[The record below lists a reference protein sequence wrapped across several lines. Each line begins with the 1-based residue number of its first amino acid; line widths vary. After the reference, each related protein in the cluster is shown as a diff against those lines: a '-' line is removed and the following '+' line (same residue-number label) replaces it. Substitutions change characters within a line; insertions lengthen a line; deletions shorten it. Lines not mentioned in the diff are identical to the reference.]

1 MSAVIVFSGP
11 SAHTTT
17 GSALTLVIPLLSLL
31 LLLALAWFMRRRL
44 LTGSGPL
51 AAPMPASEDPLSAQD
66 APGPAADRPQGE
78 APPHRDP
85 PPGRP
90 GR

>member
-1 MSAVIVFSGP
+1 MGAVVVYSGP

-17 GSALTLVIPLLSLL
+17 GSALTLVIPLLTLL

-51 AAPMPASEDPLSAQD
+51 ASPMPASEDPLAAED
-66 APGPAADRPQGE
+66 APRPTADRARGE
-78 APPHRDP
+78 APPHREGP
-85 PPGRP
+85 PDRP
-90 GR
+90 AG

>member
-1 MSAVIVFSGP
+1 MGAVVVYSGP

-17 GSALTLVIPLLSLL
+17 GSALTLVIPLVTLL

-51 AAPMPASEDPLSAQD
+51 ASPMPASEDPLSTED
-66 APGPAADRPQGE
+66 VPGPAVDRAQGE
-78 APPHRDP
+78 APPHREGP
-85 PPGRP
+85 PDRP
-90 GR
+90 AG

>member
-1 MSAVIVFSGP
+1 MSAVIVYSGP

-31 LLLALAWFMRRRL
+31 LLFALGWFMRRRL
-44 LTGSGPL
+44 LTGSVPL

-66 APGPAADRPQGE
+66 ARGPAADRAQGE
-78 APPHRDP
+78 PPTHPEGPSDP
-85 PPGRP
+85 PQR
-90 GR
+90 

>member
-1 MSAVIVFSGP
+1 MSAVVVYSGP

-31 LLLALAWFMRRRL
+31 LLFALGWFIRRRL

-51 AAPMPASEDPLSAQD
+51 ASPMAASEDPLSRQD
-66 APGPAADRPQGE
+66 APGPAVDRAQGEPPPRREGPPDRPE
-78 APPHRDP
+78 R
-85 PPGRP
+85 
-90 GR
+90 